1 LIPVLACS
9 AGLICRLLLVLLA
22 PFDAVMPDL
31 SFPLCVPVC
40 VEPVAVLPVPELVG
54 AAGVLAV
61 FPFGVGA

>member
-1 LIPVLACS
+1 M
-9 AGLICRLLLVLLA
+9 LLVLLA
-22 PFDAVMPDL
+22 PLDAVMPDL